1 MSNTSDF
8 IIENGILTQY
18 VGAGGDVVIPD
29 GVTQIGAKVFYGNNK
44 ITSITVCDGV
54 EHIGESAFGHCRKV
68 EAISLPNTVK
78 TVEKG
83 AFYYC
88 DRLDELQIPENARI
102 GKAMDIVKN
111 CFNLVKLVLPNSM
124 EGPVSLIGCNLI
136 GILACPGIK
145 LDDVS
150 EKLQT
155 AALYGFIY
163 YRDRFTNEDIRE
175 SYLAQVMKKEK
186 MMRQMI
192 LRYDDAALLQL
203 LVDQGKI
210 TAKNIDAEYLEPAVK
225 ANAVQCIQ
233 YLLNWKNANVKPE
246 DVMAVM
252 QKELNAKPKDPY
264 NAADLKKIWTTEK
277 AEDGTL
283 VLASYKGKELEIKT
297 PPRIGKNQVSKLGTF
312 LFSMYM
318 AGGTENVPK
327 EKPVSRRFE
336 LSRIRSIRVAEGVK
350 EIGRYTFLGCTSLE
364 ELYLPATVSSI
375 GRNAFQSDGYHGYD
389 CTKVTIYAP
398 AGSYAE
404 TYAKENNIPFVAE

>member
-283 VLASYKGKELEIKT
+283 VLASYKGKELERKL
-297 PPRIGKNQVSKLGTF
+297 QVQVRHP
-312 LFSMYM
+312 
-318 AGGTENVPK
+318 AV
-327 EKPVSRRFE
+327 EK
-336 LSRIRSIRVAEGVK
+336 
-350 EIGRYTFLGCTSLE
+350 
-364 ELYLPATVSSI
+364 
-375 GRNAFQSDGYHGYD
+375 
-389 CTKVTIYAP
+389 
-398 AGSYAE
+398 
-404 TYAKENNIPFVAE
+404 